1 MVHTH
6 HHHDHGIGCSQR
18 YNRAFALGMLLN
30 IIYIVIEAIYGVW
43 TGSLS
48 LLADAGHNLSDVFG
62 LGLAWSAFYLS
73 NLKPTD
79 RHTYGWGASTI
90 LAALLNSLILIA
102 ALGGICWEAIT
113 RFGSPQEIPGMTI
126 IVVASIGVV
135 INTLTA
141 LLFMRDR
148 HEDLN
153 IKGAYLH
160 MAADAGVS
168 VGVVLGGLAIYL
180 WQVNWIDPVLSLL
193 IAVIIFIGTW
203 GLLKDSLN
211 LALLAV
217 PKNIDTTEVQQSL
230 ENLENVHHIHDL
242 HIWALSTTETALSV
256 HLVLTDVTKNDE
268 LLSIAT
274 EMLKEKFNIVQST
287 IQIEHGTAFD
297 CPLESLAT
305 HSESDLASGLSK

>member
-1 MVHTH
+1 MLWQVFSSQGVLSLSDFCLFELSGLFMVHSH
-6 HHHDHGIGCSQR
+6 HHHDHGNLCTR
-18 YNRAFALGMLLN
+18 HYNRSFAWGVLLN
-30 IIYIVIEAIYGVW
+30 VIYIVIEAVYGLM
-43 TGSLS
+43 TGSLA
-48 LLADAGHNLSDVFG
+48 LLADAGHNLSDVLG
-62 LGLAWSAFYLS
+62 LLLAWSAFYLS
-73 NLKPTD
+73 NLKPTE

-113 RFGSPQEIPGMTI
+113 RFGAPEEVPGMTI

-141 LLFMRDR
+141 LLFMKNR
-148 HEDLN
+148 HHDLN

-168 VGVVLGGLAIYL
+168 VAVVLGGLAIYI

-211 LALLAV
+211 LALQAV
-217 PKNIDTTEVQQSL
+217 PKTINLSDVQQSL
-230 ENLENVHHIHDL
+230 RT
-242 HIWALSTTETALSV
+242 WTTCITFTICMS
-256 HLVLTDVTKNDE
+256 E
-268 LLSIAT
+268 LAEYDRNSP
-274 EMLKEKFNIVQST
+274 V
-287 IQIEHGTAFD
+287 G
-297 CPLESLAT
+297 
-305 HSESDLASGLSK
+305 ASGSDRREQE